1 MSSLIRN
8 GLDNMM
14 FFFKKV
20 FKKDQL
26 MLNEGNKELE
36 ENTQEN
42 KIRQFN
48 NMNQIVN
55 PVEVMKV
62 ENRKKQITNEIIELV
77 DQNPKA
83 LNYLN
88 NEQLRFIDNY
98 YVDDMKKLE
107 NTLNSLQKDIEDLD
121 RLIELCKKMSA

>member
-1 MSSLIRN
+1 
-8 GLDNMM
+8 
-14 FFFKKV
+14 
-20 FKKDQL
+20 

-42 KIRQFN
+42 KVRQFN

-88 NEQLRFIDNY
+88 TEQLRFIDNY

>member
-1 MSSLIRN
+1 MSSLIKN
-8 GLDNMM
+8 GLDNMV

-20 FKKDQL
+20 FKKDPL

-42 KIRQFN
+42 KVRQFN

-62 ENRKKQITNEIIELV
+62 ENRKKQITNEI
-77 DQNPKA
+77 
-83 LNYLN
+83 
-88 NEQLRFIDNY
+88 FIIF
-98 YVDDMKKLE
+98 
-107 NTLNSLQKDIEDLD
+107 TRI
-121 RLIELCKKMSA
+121 